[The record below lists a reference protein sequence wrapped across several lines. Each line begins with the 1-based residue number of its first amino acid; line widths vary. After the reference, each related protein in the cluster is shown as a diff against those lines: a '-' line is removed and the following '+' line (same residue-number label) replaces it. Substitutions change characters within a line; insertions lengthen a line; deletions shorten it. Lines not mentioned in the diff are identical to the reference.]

1 MEKTPCI
8 TLGKQLEDLKKQSHA
23 KNTIRELHGKKN
35 K

>member
-23 KNTIRELHGKKN
+23 KTLLENCMEKK
-35 K
+35 